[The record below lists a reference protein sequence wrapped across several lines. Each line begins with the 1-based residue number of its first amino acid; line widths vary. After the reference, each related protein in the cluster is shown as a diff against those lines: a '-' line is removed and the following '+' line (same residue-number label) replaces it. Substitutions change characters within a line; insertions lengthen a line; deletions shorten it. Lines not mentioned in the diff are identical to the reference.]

1 MLLGFRTVFV
11 KNGEKL
17 KVKLDNLEVIKEGN
31 TYVIPLTDIESV
43 ILEGDQT
50 VITTRLLAKFAQHH
64 IDTVICDNTF
74 MPVGV
79 FLGIGQY
86 HRSAKRAI
94 WQSNWTEEHKQVAW
108 CEIVTQKIQNQIAV
122 AKYLGTDSERVEVLE
137 KLSEGILPG
146 DTTNREGHVAKVYFH
161 SLYGVGFTSEEECLP
176 NACMNYGYAVI
187 RAQMARCVV
196 ALGLLPMLGI
206 FHKNEYNSFNLV
218 DDLMEPFR
226 PLMDWYIHQT
236 ILKKNEKYLTYHSRL
251 TLVEFLHQ
259 KIKVKNKKIYMNQAM
274 SEYVAAFVKAME
286 TGDFENVQKIHLVN
300 MLECEGK

>member
-108 CEIVTQKIQNQIAV
+108 CEIVTQK
-122 AKYLGTDSERVEVLE
+122 
-137 KLSEGILPG
+137 
-146 DTTNREGHVAKVYFH
+146 
-161 SLYGVGFTSEEECLP
+161 
-176 NACMNYGYAVI
+176 
-187 RAQMARCVV
+187 
-196 ALGLLPMLGI
+196 
-206 FHKNEYNSFNLV
+206 
-218 DDLMEPFR
+218 FR
-226 PLMDWYIHQT
+226 
-236 ILKKNEKYLTYHSRL
+236 
-251 TLVEFLHQ
+251 
-259 KIKVKNKKIYMNQAM
+259 IKSQLRNI
-274 SEYVAAFVKAME
+274 
-286 TGDFENVQKIHLVN
+286 
-300 MLECEGK
+300 